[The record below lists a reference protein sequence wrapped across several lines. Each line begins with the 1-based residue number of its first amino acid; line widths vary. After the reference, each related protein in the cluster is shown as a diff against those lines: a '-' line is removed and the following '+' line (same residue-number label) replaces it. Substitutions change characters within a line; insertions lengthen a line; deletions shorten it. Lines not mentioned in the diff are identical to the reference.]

1 MPTLWRTVLAALT
14 DPAAADRDQVLA
26 LGAADLALNQD
37 SAASSGDVQ
46 DIALA
51 EFGIALDPRT
61 ATAAL
66 TARRAHR
73 SD

>member
-14 DPAAADRDQVLA
+14 DPTAVDRDQVLA

-51 EFGIALDPRT
+51 EFGVVLGPRA

-73 SD
+73 SG

>member
-14 DPAAADRDQVLA
+14 DPTAVDRDQVLA

-51 EFGIALDPRT
+51 EFGVVLGPR
-61 ATAAL
+61 AAAAAL

-73 SD
+73 SR